1 MRTSHHLK
9 ETHRSQ
15 RASWLRAAVLG
26 ANDGIVSTACLMLG
40 VAAGSA
46 SSRAVMLTGFA
57 GLAGGALSMAAGEY
71 VSVSSQRDAEV
82 ADRRREEEELRRFP
96 EAELRELTDIYEQRG
111 LDRELAGEVAAQL
124 HEHDALSAHLRDEL
138 QLDPDRPANPVVA
151 STASAGAFAVGAALP
166 LVTAALTHGAVRIA
180 LIVVVAL
187 VALAGLGAVGARVGG
202 SLQGRASLRV
212 LIGGGLAMGFSIV
225 IGNLVGA
232 VV

>member
-1 MRTSHHLK
+1 
-9 ETHRSQ
+9 
-15 RASWLRAAVLG
+15 LRAAVLG

-46 SSRAVMLTGFA
+46 STRTIVLTGFA
-57 GLAGGALSMAAGEY
+57 GLVGGALSMAAGEY
-71 VSVSSQRDAEV
+71 VSVSSQRDAEL

-111 LDRELAGEVAAQL
+111 LDRKLASEVASQL

-138 QLDPDRPANPVVA
+138 RLDPDQPADPGRAA
-151 STASAGAFAVGAALP
+151 SVSAVAFAVGAALP
-166 LVTAALTHGAVRIA
+166 LATGAAAPGSVRIA
-180 LIVVVAL
+180 MIVAVAL
-187 VALAGLGAVGARVGG
+187 VALAALGAVGARVGG
-202 SLQGRASLRV
+202 GLQGRASVRV
-212 LIGGGLAMGFSIV
+212 LVGGGLAMAASIL